1 MSEPSQGGVLP
12 PGIDRRG
19 FLHTA
24 AGGTAAIALA
34 SMIPAGCA
42 ADYPQAEE
50 DGVELEALSPK
61 EYAVA
66 VAAAEAL
73 LVDVPVEPSTVVRRM
88 DHDLARVGDP
98 VRADMKTVLTLVEHL
113 TFLGGRVRRFTALS
127 PEARLRYL
135 HGWRDSR
142 FNLRRG
148 AFQAVRA
155 FVYYFAY
162 AEDATRSL
170 TGFPG
175 PWNERIQIPAYPVD
189 FGEVV

>member
-1 MSEPSQGGVLP
+1 MFCRARSRCAVSQCLTIMATHMPDTTGSERAAPDRAPMSDTAPASPGDGQASLGADRVSPGAGQHATLP

-19 FLHTA
+19 FLRTA

-88 DHDLARVGDP
+88 DHDLARVD
-98 VRADMKTVLTLVEHL
+98 
-113 TFLGGRVRRFTALS
+113 
-127 PEARLRYL
+127 
-135 HGWRDSR
+135 
-142 FNLRRG
+142 
-148 AFQAVRA
+148 
-155 FVYYFAY
+155 
-162 AEDATRSL
+162 
-170 TGFPG
+170 
-175 PWNERIQIPAYPVD
+175 
-189 FGEVV
+189 